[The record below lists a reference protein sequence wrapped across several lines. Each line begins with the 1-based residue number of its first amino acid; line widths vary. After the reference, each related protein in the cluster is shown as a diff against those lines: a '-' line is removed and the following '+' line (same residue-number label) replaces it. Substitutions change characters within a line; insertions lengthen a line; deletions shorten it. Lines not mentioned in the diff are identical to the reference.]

1 MNEDKPYALYEA
13 LFSRLLARCQNK
25 APDHSFRFKNP
36 LYSLDASTID
46 LCLSVF
52 PWANFRATKGAIK
65 LHFGLNHKGYLPDF
79 VTITDGK
86 AADITVG
93 RTLNF
98 PKGSMVAIDKGYND
112 YGWYNPLNAKA
123 VFFVTRLKSNAK
135 HRVVLRRPVLK
146 NQGLI
151 CDQTIEFTGIQTSK
165 KCPVHLRRIGYKDVM
180 TGKRYTFLTNNFRL
194 AHAPSLTFTKLD
206 GRSNCSSSGSSKI

>member
-1 MNEDKPYALYEA
+1 
-13 LFSRLLARCQNK
+13 
-25 APDHSFRFKNP
+25 
-36 LYSLDASTID
+36 
-46 LCLSVF
+46 
-52 PWANFRATKGAIK
+52 
-65 LHFGLNHKGYLPDF
+65 

-146 NQGLI
+146 NKGLI

-165 KCPVHLRRIGYKDVM
+165 KCPVQLRRIGYKDVM